1 MDFRRGPMTTHA
13 DERRAVPLPR
23 ACSRAACRGAA
34 SLVWLGALACLLV
47 AASAGRARA
56 DEVQPYARVIVEN
69 SVVRTGPGTGYR
81 RLYVA
86 QRGEVFPIRSRA
98 TRGYWLLV
106 ELPDSTQGFIAG
118 DHVYPYEVA
127 GADEGSGRFMPW
139 LFAPAALPG
148 AHGEIA
154 ITGGVLAGGGMIA
167 VRPSFLLDPAFGL
180 EVNAMAVVAE
190 GGRLWMATLGPIF
203 NLLPS
208 APIVPFAT
216 VQGGVTASSPNA
228 DSFLLGSGSV
238 ATLSAGAGLRFGF
251 HYRITLRLEA
261 RSYAFVEPDRLVSQE
276 EFCAGL
282 TVFF

>member
-1 MDFRRGPMTTHA
+1 MTTPA
-13 DERRAVPLPR
+13 NERRAVPHR
-23 ACSRAACRGAA
+23 RAAFRANVRCWLAALA
-34 SLVWLGALACLLV
+34 SLLA
-47 AASAGRARA
+47 AASARSASA
-56 DEVQPYARVIVEN
+56 DDAAPYARVIVEH
-69 SVVRTGPGTGYR
+69 SLVRTGPGAGYR

-86 QRGEVFPIRSRA
+86 QRGEVFPIRARA

-106 ELPDSTQGFIAG
+106 ELPDSTSGFIAG
-118 DHVYPYEVA
+118 DHVYAYEVA
-127 GADEGSGRFMPW
+127 GADARSGRFMPW
-139 LFAPAALPG
+139 LFAPAALPA

-154 ITGGVLAGGGMIA
+154 ITGGVLAGGGMVA

-180 EVNAMAVVAE
+180 ELNAMAVVAQ
-190 GGRLWMATLGPIF
+190 GGRLWMATLGPLF

-208 APIVPFAT
+208 SPIVPFAT
-216 VQGGVTASSPNA
+216 VQGGVTASSPNS
-228 DSFLLGSGSV
+228 DSFLLGSGSI

-261 RSYAFVEPDRLVSQE
+261 RSYAFFEPDRMISQE

>member
-1 MDFRRGPMTTHA
+1 MDFRRGPMTIHA
-13 DERRAVPLPR
+13 DERRAVPPPR
-23 ACSRAACRGAA
+23 CR
-34 SLVWLGALACLLV
+34 SWLAALAALLV
-47 AASAGRARA
+47 AASARPARA
-56 DEVQPYARVIVEN
+56 EDVQPYARVIVEH

-86 QRGEVFPIRSRA
+86 QRGEVFPIRARA

-118 DHVYPYEVA
+118 DHVYPYQVA
-127 GADEGSGRFMPW
+127 GSDEDSGRFMPW

-208 APIVPFAT
+208 SPIVPFAT
-216 VQGGVTASSPNA
+216 LQGGVTASSPNA

-238 ATLSAGAGLRFGF
+238 TTLSAGAGLRFGF

-276 EFCAGL
+276 EFGAGL